1 MKRRAFITLLG
12 GAAAWPLAARAQ
24 GDRKPRIGV
33 LMNLAESDPEARP
46 RLDAFER
53 RLQELGWTKDRN
65 VLIDYR
71 WTAGDYDRMRSY
83 AAELV
88 GLGSN
93 AILAAGAPVTEIL
106 QKTTGTVPIVFV
118 LVSDPIGSG
127 FIPSLAHPGGN
138 MTGVTYVE
146 YTLGGKWLEMLK
158 EIAPSVTRVA
168 VIHNSENRL
177 VAGFLPA
184 IEAVAPSLG
193 VQLIPTS
200 VRDAADIPRAID
212 AFAGES
218 NLGLLVLPDVLAV
231 VNRELI
237 IALAARHRLPALYG
251 FRYRGTNGG
260 LISHGVTTRRRC
272 TGKRRRMLIASLKAR
287 SRAISLSSNRP
298 NSSWRSTERPPQH
311 SGSAFH
317 PRCSPLLTR

>member
-1 MKRRAFITLLG
+1 MTFCIGRREVITLIG
-12 GAAAWPLAARAQ
+12 GAAAAPTLLWPLAARAQ
-24 GDRKPRIGV
+24 KGDRKPRIGV

-106 QKTTGTVPIVFV
+106 QKTTGIVPIVFV

-158 EIAPSVTRVA
+158 EIARPSRG
-168 VIHNSENRL
+168 S
-177 VAGFLPA
+177 
-184 IEAVAPSLG
+184 
-193 VQLIPTS
+193 QLS
-200 VRDAADIPRAID
+200 
-212 AFAGES
+212 
-218 NLGLLVLPDVLAV
+218 
-231 VNRELI
+231 
-237 IALAARHRLPALYG
+237 
-251 FRYRGTNGG
+251 
-260 LISHGVTTRRRC
+260 TTRRIDWSPVSCPRS
-272 TGKRRRMLIASLKAR
+272 KRWPHR
-287 SRAISLSSNRP
+287 
-298 NSSWRSTERPPQH
+298 WE
-311 SGSAFH
+311 
-317 PRCSPLLTR
+317 CS